1 MKGFGSSCG
10 ACKYLRRRCT
20 RDCVFSPYFSYDEA
34 STHFAAVHKVFGA
47 SNVSR
52 LLLHLPLHNRSD
64 AAITITY
71 QALARMHDPIYGC
84 VAYIYVL
91 QQQVA
96 SLQREI
102 DDILGN
108 NFMMK
113 NSSCLGVENYC
124 GSVHQ
129 SPMMNI
135 NNGIEYIV
143 QEGTRKDHI
152 QNSTAHFKN
161 PKKSSSSAF
170 ILDAAF
176 LHLGAH
182 PQRRIPLLPSSSS
195 SPPSWSLPARSPPP
209 ASVSSPCATLA
220 HRAPPP
226 MKLRHAALLPLRS
239 SVVPPSS
246 STPLPPRRKHSS
258 GIWMWLC

>member
-84 VAYIYVL
+84 VAYIYLL

-124 GSVHQ
+124 GNVHQ

-135 NNGIEYIV
+135 NNGIEYTV
-143 QEGTRKDHI
+143 QEGTRS
-152 QNSTAHFKN
+152 QCY
-161 PKKSSSSAF
+161 KSQLANQFSSDEEIDREYERLLLMDTDNLLYGETDPIS
-170 ILDAAF
+170 LEKF
-176 LHLGAH
+176 L
-182 PQRRIPLLPSSSS
+182 
-195 SPPSWSLPARSPPP
+195 
-209 ASVSSPCATLA
+209 
-220 HRAPPP
+220 
-226 MKLRHAALLPLRS
+226 
-239 SVVPPSS
+239 
-246 STPLPPRRKHSS
+246 S
-258 GIWMWLC
+258 GIDQDVFLNHPWFKHNNNNADIIGN

>member
-124 GSVHQ
+124 GNVHQ

-143 QEGTRKDHI
+143 QEGTRSQCYKSQLANQFSSDEEIDREYERLLLMDTDHLLYGETDPI
-152 QNSTAHFKN
+152 SLEK
-161 PKKSSSSAF
+161 
-170 ILDAAF
+170 F
-176 LHLGAH
+176 L
-182 PQRRIPLLPSSSS
+182 
-195 SPPSWSLPARSPPP
+195 
-209 ASVSSPCATLA
+209 
-220 HRAPPP
+220 
-226 MKLRHAALLPLRS
+226 
-239 SVVPPSS
+239 
-246 STPLPPRRKHSS
+246 S
-258 GIWMWLC
+258 GIDQDVFLNHPWFKHNNNNIIGN